1 MDQPL
6 LFYGGEIV
14 TMTDARPR
22 AVLVEHGRIA
32 AQGDADALSRLS
44 PRAEPV
50 NLHGAAL
57 LPAFLDAHSHFTQ
70 VAYSLLQVSLGKVS
84 TEEELIAA
92 IKGET
97 PQSGHWIIAR
107 DFDHNRLPGARRP
120 SLAVLDAAAPNHPL
134 VIQHQSGHMG
144 YFNSLGL
151 QALGVTAQTA
161 PPPGG
166 RIEVMDGRLTG
177 YVEENAFFE
186 LLKRLPS
193 PGETELLTAYQ
204 KAQKLYASHGI
215 TTVQEGMLVAEML
228 PLYQLLLQREMLTLD
243 LVAYAGV
250 DCLDKVKD
258 ALSGH
263 LYGYRGHLRL
273 GGVKIFLD
281 GSPQGRTA
289 WLRENY
295 VGGDCGYGTM
305 TDAQVEAAFTLAAR
319 EGMQLLA
326 HCNGDAAIAQFLR
339 CLARTEQNYPV
350 LRRLR
355 PVIIHGQIMGL
366 DQVEKAEALGAMVS
380 YFVAHVYHWGDTHI
394 RNLGMERA
402 SRISPA
408 ADALRLG
415 LPMTFHQDS
424 PVIPPD
430 MLETI
435 WCAANRVTKDGVVL
449 GTEQRISVRDALAAV
464 TTGAARQYGEA
475 AYKGAIT
482 PGMEADLIIVDRNPL
497 TTAPLALRECRVLK
511 TYKAGRLVYPG

>member
-1 MDQPL
+1 MHRSM
-6 LFYGGEIV
+6 LFYDGEIV
-14 TMTDARPR
+14 TMTSAQSR
-22 AVLVEHGRIA
+22 AVLVEDGKIA
-32 AQGDADALSRLS
+32 ALGDREALARLS
-44 PRAEPV
+44 PQAEPV
-50 NLHGAAL
+50 SLHGATL

-70 VAYSLLQVSLGKVS
+70 VAYSMLQVSLREV
-84 TEEELIAA
+84 TTDEELIAA

-97 PQSGHWIIAR
+97 PQAGQWIIAR

-120 SLAVLDAAAPNHPL
+120 ALAVLDAAAPSNPL
-134 VIQHQSGHMG
+134 VIQHQSGHIG

-151 QALGVTAQTA
+151 QALGVTTQTA

-166 RIEVMDGRLTG
+166 RIEVVDGRLTG
-177 YVEENAFFE
+177 YMEENAFFE
-186 LLKRLPS
+186 LLKCLPS
-193 PGETELLTAYQ
+193 PGEAELLTAYQ
-204 KAQKLYASHGI
+204 KAQRLYASHGI

-250 DCLDKVKD
+250 DSLDAVKK
-258 ALSGH
+258 ALPEQLAGYCGH
-263 LYGYRGHLRL
+263 LKL
-273 GGVKIFLD
+273 GGLKIFLD

-295 VGGDCGYGTM
+295 VDGDCGYGTM
-305 TDAQVEAAFTLAAR
+305 TDEQVEAAFVRAAR
-319 EGMQLLA
+319 EGLQLLA
-326 HCNGDAAIAQFLR
+326 HCNGDAAIDQFLR
-339 CLARTEQNYPV
+339 CLERTERYYPI

-366 DQVEKAEALGAMVS
+366 DQVEKAKALGAMVS

-408 ADALRLG
+408 SDALRVG

-430 MLETI
+430 MFETL

-449 GTEQRISVRDALAAV
+449 GTDQRISVYDALAAV
-464 TTGAARQYGEA
+464 TTGAAWQYGEEGR
-475 AYKGAIT
+475 KGTIA
-482 PGMEADLIIVDRNPL
+482 PKMEADLIVVDRNPL
-497 TTAPLALRECRVLK
+497 ATAPLALRECRVLK
-511 TYKAGRLVYPG
+511 TYKAGRLVYEG